1 MKIVN
6 YKCPNC
12 GANLK
17 VESGITDGV
26 CEYCQSPYHIDD
38 GVIRVEYKVEFKN
51 DNYLEVAQTTLDK
64 FKDYQKSEY
73 LFKLLLNKY
82 GHKKEVYIGIVRSIA
97 NDFTISINNLH
108 RLNELNGYFKKYQAL
123 ATKNEIKEYENKVIN
138 LNKLYWYNLLVDSTN
153 NFDIETSKG
162 DAKDIEIYWR
172 HYIKYATLEEH
183 NNLKLK
189 YSEFIECKKSKELE
203 NKKKIK
209 VLIVFASILIISIFL
224 IDFMLLYTEKV
235 KLKENKIE
243 ISKIIDS
250 INTKKYEKLTFLLK
264 ETRSD
269 IVIKNA
275 VLNSKTKK
283 LEITTILKNKYNEKE
298 EILTLDLVDDFGPV
312 ITSNNCTFKDTDIID
327 VNKCFTVFDYT
338 DGEIPLEDV
347 KIEYEKENLNKEG
360 TKTIKVTAEDKNG
373 NANTQNIE
381 FVVTKTP
388 ITIDLNL
395 SNTLYVGE
403 TAKINYSI
411 NPTNIPNK
419 NVEFIFDKEYVNV
432 DSNGNIR
439 GIKKGTTE
447 VCIVSK
453 YNNSKKCINVNVEL
467 KCLDS
472 YTFNFSGA
480 DEVRIVAGENFCP
493 GTYQVFSN
501 VLNHDQVYYLT
512 YSANGLKFSEHIT
525 ICKFSDFLSKE
536 GSRYAFNE
544 KAYLEAPPGI
554 TSIKLIKVY

>member
-1 MKIVN
+1 
-6 YKCPNC
+6 
-12 GANLK
+12 
-17 VESGITDGV
+17 
-26 CEYCQSPYHIDD
+26 
-38 GVIRVEYKVEFKN
+38 
-51 DNYLEVAQTTLDK
+51 
-64 FKDYQKSEY
+64 
-73 LFKLLLNKY
+73 
-82 GHKKEVYIGIVRSIA
+82 
-97 NDFTISINNLH
+97 
-108 RLNELNGYFKKYQAL
+108 
-123 ATKNEIKEYENKVIN
+123 
-138 LNKLYWYNLLVDSTN
+138 
-153 NFDIETSKG
+153 
-162 DAKDIEIYWR
+162 
-172 HYIKYATLEEH
+172 
-183 NNLKLK
+183 
-189 YSEFIECKKSKELE
+189 
-203 NKKKIK
+203 
-209 VLIVFASILIISIFL
+209 
-224 IDFMLLYTEKV
+224 MLLYTEKV

-283 LEITTILKNKYNEKE
+283 LEITTILKNKYTEKE

-338 DGEIPLEDV
+338 DGEIPLENV
-347 KIEYEKENLNKEG
+347 KIEYEKENLKKEG
-360 TKTIKVTAEDKNG
+360 TKTIKVTAEDKDG

-419 NVEFIFDKEYVNV
+419 NVEFNFDKEYVNV

-493 GTYQVFSN
+493 GTYQVFSDA
-501 VLNHDQVYYLT
+501 LNHDQVYYLT

-525 ICKFSDFLSKE
+525 ICKFSDFLSEE